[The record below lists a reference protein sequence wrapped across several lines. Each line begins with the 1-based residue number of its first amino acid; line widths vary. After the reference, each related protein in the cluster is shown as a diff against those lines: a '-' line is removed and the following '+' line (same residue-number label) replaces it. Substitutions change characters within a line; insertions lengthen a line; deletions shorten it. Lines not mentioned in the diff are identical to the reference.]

1 LSAYREGVLSVPG
14 QGTAPDGRRRRQV
27 RRTALL
33 LGLIAAVFY
42 VGFIVMMIWRG
53 AR

>member
-1 LSAYREGVLSVPG
+1 MTAVTP
-14 QGTAPDGRRRRQV
+14 TAPDAGRRRRV

-33 LGLIAAVFY
+33 LGTIAAVFY

-53 AR
+53 SR